1 MIDHWISSVKI
12 GGKISKEKL
21 NRCCH
26 DGLGWRGENC
36 KLGRC
41 RHKWSSSLC
50 VHVTLVNGVIYNPA
64 LLARSVRSKCH
75 SHSLTEA
82 KSFWPSVNHFQLLS
96 DLDRFLKIFRVL
108 VTLLEVNPLIL
119 HVHVSLAKWV
129 KCSRFSLQ
137 KIISTSQPSSWSNK
151 RNRHVRF
158 HKVWLAVSL
167 LKCPKLV

>member
-12 GGKISKEKL
+12 GGKVSKEKL
-21 NRCCH
+21 NRCHH
-26 DGLGWRGENC
+26 DGQGWGGENC

-41 RHKWSSSLC
+41 RQKWSSSLC
-50 VHVTLVNGVIYNPA
+50 VHVTLVNDVIYNPA
-64 LLARSVRSKCH
+64 LLARSVRSKWH

-82 KSFWPSVNHFQLLS
+82 KS

-119 HVHVSLAKWV
+119 HVNVSQAKWV

-151 RNRHVRF
+151 RHRHVRF